1 MNFFRY
7 AILSSLFICCFWI
20 QSNAQNSDSTSIKN
34 SLQGQFEDLKKKST
48 DYEVYEVVKKSNLNS
63 LWKSITDS
71 IAVRDKEIANSKAKI
86 GEQAN
91 SIGEL
96 KSELTDTQTA
106 LEESKEG
113 RDNLSF
119 IGIVM
124 NKNTYI
130 YISCFV
136 IFVLLGLAGIAFSRF
151 KASNE
156 IAQEKIQE
164 YEQITE
170 ELQDYKKK
178 TYQKETKLRRELQT
192 EINKNEE
199 LNQKLLKI
207 QNK

>member
-7 AILSSLFICCFWI
+7 SILSTIIIFCFWI
-20 QSNAQNSDSTSIKN
+20 QSNAQNSDSTSTQN
-34 SLQGQFEDLKKKST
+34 SLQGQFEDLKKKSS

-63 LWKSITDS
+63 FWKSITDS
-71 IAVRDKEIANSKAKI
+71 IAARDGEIAKGKSKI
-86 GEQAN
+86 VEQSK
-91 SIGEL
+91 SIDDL
-96 KSELTDTQTA
+96 KNQLAETEKA

-124 NKNTYI
+124 NKDTYI

-136 IFVLLGLAGIAFSRF
+136 IFILLGVAGIAFSRF

-156 IAQEKIQE
+156 IAQEKIKE
-164 YEQITE
+164 YEEATE